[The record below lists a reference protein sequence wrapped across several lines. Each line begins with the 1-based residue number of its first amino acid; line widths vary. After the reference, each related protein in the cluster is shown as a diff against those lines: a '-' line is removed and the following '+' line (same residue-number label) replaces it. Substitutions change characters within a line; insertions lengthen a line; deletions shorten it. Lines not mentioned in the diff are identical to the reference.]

1 MNKKIYS
8 TPTVEIIE
16 VTVEAGIA
24 QSTIG
29 GKGGADGFPKPFF

>member
-1 MNKKIYS
+1 MNTKIYS

-24 QSTIG
+24 QSIG
-29 GKGGADGFPKPFF
+29 GNKGGEFGNPDPF

>member
-1 MNKKIYS
+1 MNTKIYS

-16 VTVEAGIA
+16 VTIEAGIA

-29 GKGGADGFPKPFF
+29 GKGGEFGYPKPF